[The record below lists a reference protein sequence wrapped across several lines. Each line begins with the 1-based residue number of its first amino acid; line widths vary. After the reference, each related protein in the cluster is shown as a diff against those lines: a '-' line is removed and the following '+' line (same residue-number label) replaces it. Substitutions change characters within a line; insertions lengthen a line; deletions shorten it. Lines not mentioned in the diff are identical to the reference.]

1 MTVVYNCA
9 KLTIMNGQNR
19 SIINRLLTN
28 WPKNAVAVSSWLKK
42 QGVYRQLAGTYVK
55 SGWIERI
62 GKGAFKRAD
71 EDIYWSSGLY
81 ALQAQLNM
89 SVHPAGKTALQLQ
102 GSAHYL
108 PANLKQTKIV
118 LFGSKNEKLPAWFKN
133 YKWEVSVRY
142 VMTGLFGKD
151 VELGMTAYN
160 FGNYEIKIS
169 SSEKAAMELCYDVPT
184 RESFDEMDQIMS
196 GLTTLRPSLVQELLE
211 KCKSV
216 KTKRLFMYLSE
227 KHDHSWV
234 KKLNFGKVD
243 FGKGKRSLCSNG
255 HYDGKYKIVVPI

>member
-1 MTVVYNCA
+1 MVYNYA
-9 KLTIMNGQNR
+9 ILTIMNGQNR
-19 SIINRLLTN
+19 SIINKLLSN
-28 WPKNAVAVSSWLKK
+28 WTKNTIAVSSWLER

-62 GKGAFKRAD
+62 GKGAFKRAGETVD
-71 EDIYWSSGLY
+71 WSGGLY
-81 ALQAQLNM
+81 TLQSQLNM

-118 LFGSKNEKLPAWFKN
+118 LFGYKNEKLPEWFKN
-133 YKWEVSVRY
+133 YKWDVSMRY
-142 VMTGLFGKD
+142 VMTGFFGKD
-151 VELGMTAYN
+151 VELGLTKYN
-160 FGNYEIKIS
+160 FGNYAIKIS
-169 SSEKAAMELCYDVPT
+169 SVEKASMELCYDVPD

-196 GLTTLRPSLVQELLE
+196 GLMTLRPRLVQELLE

-216 KTKRLFMYLSE
+216 KTKRLFMHLAE
-227 KHDHSWV
+227 KHNHAWL
-234 KKLNFGKVD
+234 KKLDLENVD

-255 HYDGKYKIVVPI
+255 HYDSKYKIVVPK